1 MYYKGCIKI
10 MYSEGGFYSLLGT
23 EIRTLGQLI
32 GYTYRVCNIDCF
44 LDS

>member
-23 EIRTLGQLI
+23 EIRT
-32 GYTYRVCNIDCF
+32 TYWVHIPG
-44 LDS
+44 L